1 MSVLKVFCNQ
11 IQDFI
16 EDVERVLPND
26 KDIRRARTAIEALKK
41 ANPKLLILG
50 WKTHVADKYGETIMA
65 GNVDFFLEK
74 DYAEDVS
81 GDGSILEAINRLKDP
96 IRSIDAANMAKVIKY
111 IQNLT
116 QLSTMYSA

>member
-1 MSVLKVFCNQ
+1 MSILKVFCNQ

-16 EDVERVLPND
+16 EDVERVLPDD

-41 ANPKLLILG
+41 ANPKLLIMG

-65 GNVDFFLEK
+65 GNVNFFLEK
-74 DYAEDVS
+74 DYTEDVS

-96 IRSIDAANMAKVIKY
+96 IRSIDESNMAKVIKY

-116 QLSTMYSA
+116 QLSTMYSP